1 MEVALPPRYEL
12 HPTDP
17 VLGEGGMGKVWRA
30 RDVVMDVPVAIKVV
44 RPDLASD
51 KRFRKLF
58 DLEVR
63 IAARFTHDHIVPLHD
78 LGELG
83 DGTPFLGL
91 ALADSGS
98 FANLHET
105 GDWSEILR
113 LTLELL
119 DALAH
124 LHSRGVLHRDL
135 KPENVLLN
143 TGKDGKPHVWLAD
156 LGLAKAATDLAKRK
170 GRTEGTPGF
179 MAPEQRL
186 GLPREYGPWT
196 DLFSVGVMLWELV
209 TGELPFG
216 EDRSPMNTE
225 LPPLVPREGMVVPD
239 GLDLVLANLLAA
251 EPLSRYDIASDLSTE
266 LLALESPALDRT
278 KAMDSV
284 RQGQSGPRV
293 GTVAPSAPRPTPPT
307 TSISEDSPG
316 EHVEP
321 KTASS
326 TWYSGE
332 EGEEG
337 LVVGVPLWNRP
348 LPGPLPPEPPPEPGL
363 GGTARASLP
372 LFALRELPLV
382 ARGEWRSLLWE
393 QARAVAA
400 DRKARVVL
408 VIGEAGS
415 GKTHLVESVVRALQ
429 EGGWAESAGLTYGLP
444 ACSEDGYAGAARA
457 ILRPWNESRSTLEA
471 RLQRGISRER
481 GSRDDVVLEE
491 ASLLARWCGL
501 LEEGE
506 QPVAAGLGLREVYR
520 YLEARAWRGLS
531 VLVLDNVQWAAE
543 EGDGLSIAESLVQ
556 STQDGKESPILA
568 LATLRSEDVSKDPQ
582 LQERIQAL
590 VAAGAIELDLP
601 RLDRAGT
608 ESLLNESLTLA
619 PELARRVA
627 ERCEGNPLFA
637 RQLLLDWADHGWL
650 VDTGGLKFGLA
661 PGVDADA
668 VMPRDAQALFVER
681 VNALAQASGAPQEF
695 TEIVHL
701 AAMAGQSFPKSLLAI
716 LAGPELYETVRGS
729 GLWVETDEW
738 VRFDHGLLHQ
748 ALREQAVAREDVKA
762 LHGRL
767 AHQWASLEQA
777 GAQDFSFDIGRHA
790 HAAGDH
796 EMAVDHLMRAAERAF
811 NLGRTRELEAAA
823 ELAVEACNQDRRVK
837 WRAGWGVLWLARVS
851 QVEGRAQEAA
861 ERFFKAHQFFAHTE
875 DDEGRM
881 EALVGMGW
889 AAMKRGKFNRAER
902 RYKEAMQLAKAQRTF
917 AGETACVM
925 GLAWMEQQKR
935 NAEGAEILFSR
946 ALARYGRLDDQRGAA
961 EALLGK
967 AFVARRTGHLDD
979 ALELYQ
985 EAEEAHQEADDLL
998 GVARARH
1005 GRGVVHRQLRNFKE
1019 AQKLYRD
1026 ALDMAEDLGATQLMM
1041 QCRSALGDIF
1051 RARGNLKRAQEIYE
1065 AHLRWAKR
1073 QGVLEDTI
1081 AARLDLAQLALIGRD
1096 LGAMYQQAKSASK
1109 LLETVKGHWM
1119 WAFYRLV
1126 VATWWAMR
1134 GDGEKTY
1141 RSLWSASELG
1151 LNDTVDQDV
1160 AFFLTVICNRARQ
1173 QRWEQA
1179 MRVAGN
1185 LALSQWERLG
1195 CDKELQRVKGMMQE
1209 VLEAPPPEPPP
1220 ESPPE

>member
-1 MEVALPPRYEL
+1 
-12 HPTDP
+12 
-17 VLGEGGMGKVWRA
+17 
-30 RDVVMDVPVAIKVV
+30 MDVPVALKVV

-63 IAARFTHDHIVPLHD
+63 VAARFTHDHIVPLHD

-98 FANLHET
+98 FANLHDT
-105 GDWSEILR
+105 GDWNEVLR

-143 TGKDGKPHVWLAD
+143 TGRDGRPHVWLAD
-156 LGLAKAATDLAKRK
+156 LGLAKAATELAKHK

-209 TGELPFG
+209 TGALPFG
-216 EDRSPMNTE
+216 QERSPMNTE
-225 LPPLVPREGMVVPD
+225 LPPLVPREGMVVPE

-251 EPLSRYDIASDLSTE
+251 EPLSRYDVVGDLRTE
-266 LLALESPALDRT
+266 LLALKPAALDRSR
-278 KAMDSV
+278 AMDAV
-284 RQGQSGPRV
+284 QQGHSGSRV

-307 TSISEDSPG
+307 TSLSEDAEAP
-316 EHVEP
+316 HVEP

-326 TWYSGE
+326 TWFAE

-337 LVVGVPLWNRP
+337 LAVGVPLWNRP
-348 LPGPLPPEPPPEPGL
+348 LPGPLPAAPPPEHGL

-382 ARGEWRSLLWE
+382 ARGEWRSVLWE

-400 DRKARVVL
+400 DRRPRVVL

-429 EGGWAESAGLTYGLP
+429 EGGWAESVTLTYRLP
-444 ACSEDGYAGAARA
+444 ACSEDGYAGGARA
-457 ILRPWNESRSTLEA
+457 ILRPWNETRRSLEA
-471 RLQRGISRER
+471 RLQRAIGRER
-481 GSRDDVVLEE
+481 GSRDEVVLEE

-501 LEEGE
+501 LDEGE
-506 QPVAAGLGLREVYR
+506 QPVPAGVGLREVYQH
-520 YLEARAWRGLS
+520 LEARAWRGLS
-531 VLVLDNVQWAAE
+531 VLILDNVQWAAE

-556 STQDGKESPILA
+556 AAQDAKESPILA
-568 LATLRSEDVSKDPQ
+568 LATLRSEDVAKDPL

-590 VAAGAIELDLP
+590 EAGGALKIELP

-608 ESLLNESLTLA
+608 EALLNESLTLA
-619 PELARRVA
+619 PELARLVA

-650 VDTGGLKFGLA
+650 VDTGGLRFGLA
-661 PGVDADA
+661 PEVDVDA
-668 VMPRDAQALFVER
+668 VMPQDAQALFVER
-681 VNALAQASGAPQEF
+681 VRGLAQASGAPEKF
-695 TEIVHL
+695 TDVVHL
-701 AAMAGQSFPKSLLAI
+701 AAMAGQSFPKALLAA

-729 GLWVETDEW
+729 GLWAETDEW
-738 VRFDHGLLHQ
+738 VRFDHGLLHHT
-748 ALREQAVAREDVKA
+748 LREQAAAREDVKA

-767 AHQWASLEQA
+767 ARLWASLGQVA
-777 GAQDFSFDIGRHA
+777 AQDFSFDIGRHA

-796 EMAVDHLMRAAERAF
+796 EMAVEHLLRAAQRSF

-823 ELAVEACNQDRRVK
+823 QLAVEACNEDRRVK
-837 WRAGWGVLWLARVS
+837 WRAGEAMLWLARVS

-861 ERFFKAHQFFAHTE
+861 ERFFKAHQIFTHGE

-889 AAMKRGKFNRAER
+889 AAMRRGKFDRAER
-902 RYKEAMQLAKAQRTF
+902 RYKEAMELAKAQRTF

-935 NAEGAEILFSR
+935 NSEGAEILFSR

-967 AFVARRTGHLDD
+967 AFVTRRTGRLQE
-979 ALELYQ
+979 ALELYR
-985 EAEEAHQEADDLL
+985 EAEEAHQGAHDLL

-1005 GRGVVHRQLRNFKE
+1005 GCGVVHRQLRNFKE
-1019 AQKLYRD
+1019 AERLYRD
-1026 ALDMAEDLGATQLMM
+1026 ALDIAEDLGATQLMM
-1041 QCRSALGDIF
+1041 QCRSALGDIY
-1051 RARGNLKRAQEIYE
+1051 RARGNLNRAREIYE
-1065 AHLRWAKR
+1065 NHLRWAKR
-1073 QGVLEDTI
+1073 QGVLEETVL
-1081 AARLDLAQLALIGRD
+1081 ARLDLAHTALIGRD
-1096 LGAMYQQAKSASK
+1096 LGAMYQQARSASK
-1109 LLETVKGHWM
+1109 LLETVPGHWL

-1126 VATWWAMR
+1126 VAAWWAMR
-1134 GDGEKTY
+1134 GDGERTY
-1141 RSLWSASELG
+1141 RALWSASELG

-1195 CDKELQRVKGMMQE
+1195 CKKEHKRVETLMRE

-1220 ESPPE
+1220 ESPPET

>member
-1 MEVALPPRYEL
+1 
-12 HPTDP
+12 
-17 VLGEGGMGKVWRA
+17 
-30 RDVVMDVPVAIKVV
+30 MDVPVAIKVV

-63 IAARFTHDHIVPLHD
+63 VAARFTHDHIVPLHD

-98 FANLHET
+98 FVNLHET
-105 GDWSEILR
+105 VDWNEILR

-119 DALAH
+119 DALTH

-156 LGLAKAATDLAKRK
+156 LGLAKAATELAKHK

-216 EDRSPMNTE
+216 QERSPLNTE
-225 LPPLVPREGMVVPD
+225 LPPLVPREGMVVPE
-239 GLDLVLANLLAA
+239 GLELVLANLLAA
-251 EPLSRYDIASDLSTE
+251 EPLSRYDVASDLRTE
-266 LLALESPALDRT
+266 LVALKPPALDRT
-278 KAMDSV
+278 KAMDAV
-284 RQGQSGPRV
+284 REGHSGPRT

-307 TSISEDSPG
+307 TSLSEKADAEQVG
-316 EHVEP
+316 P
-321 KTASS
+321 KTASP
-326 TWYSGE
+326 TWPGE

-348 LPGPLPPEPPPEPGL
+348 LPGNLPPEPPPEPGM

-382 ARGEWRSLLWE
+382 ARDEWRSRLWE
-393 QARAVAA
+393 QAQAVAG
-400 DRKARVVL
+400 DRKGRVVL
-408 VIGEAGS
+408 VSGEAGS

-429 EGGWAESAGLTYGLP
+429 EGGWAESATLTYRRP

-457 ILRPWNESRSTLEA
+457 ILRPWNENRSTLEA
-471 RLQRGISRER
+471 RLQRSISRER
-481 GSRDDVVLEE
+481 GSRDDMVMEE

-501 LEEGE
+501 LDEGE
-506 QPVAAGLGLREVYR
+506 QPVAAGIGLREVYR
-520 YLEARAWRGLS
+520 FLEARSWRGLS

-543 EGDGLSIAESLVQ
+543 DGDGLSIAESVVQ
-556 STQDGKESPILA
+556 ATQDGKESPILV
-568 LATLRSEDVSKDPQ
+568 LATLRSEDVSKDHA

-590 VAAGAIELDLP
+590 EAAGALKLDLP
-601 RLDRAGT
+601 RLDRGGT
-608 ESLLNESLTLA
+608 EALLNESLTLA
-619 PELARRVA
+619 PELARKVA

-661 PGVDADA
+661 PEVDADA
-668 VMPRDAQALFVER
+668 VMPSDAQALFVER

-695 TEIVHL
+695 TDIVHL
-701 AAMAGQSFPKSLLAI
+701 AAMAGQTFPRALLVT
-716 LAGPELYETVRGS
+716 LAGPELYATVRGS

-748 ALREQAVAREDVKA
+748 ALREQAAARDDVKA

-767 AHQWASLEQA
+767 AEQWASLGQA
-777 GAQDFSFDIGRHA
+777 AAHDFSFDIGRHA
-790 HAAGDH
+790 HAAGDY
-796 EMAVDHLMRAAERAF
+796 EMAVDHLLQAAERAYH
-811 NLGRTRELEAAA
+811 LGRTRELEAAA
-823 ELAVEACNQDRRVK
+823 ELAVEACNQDRGVK
-837 WRAGWGVLWLARVS
+837 WRAGSGVLWSARVS

-861 ERFFKAHQFFAHTE
+861 ERFFKAHQLLSHIE

-889 AAMKRGKFNRAER
+889 AAMKRGKFDRAER

-917 AGETACVM
+917 AGETSCVM

-935 NAEGAEILFSR
+935 NSEGAEILFSR

-967 AFVARRTGHLDD
+967 AFVARRTGRLKEALD
-979 ALELYQ
+979 LYQ
-985 EAEEAHQEADDLL
+985 EAEEAHQEADELL

-1005 GRGVVHRQLRNFKE
+1005 GRALVHRQLRGFKE
-1019 AQKLYRD
+1019 AHRLHRE
-1026 ALDMAEDLGATQLMM
+1026 ALDIAEDLGATQLMM
-1041 QCRSALGDIF
+1041 LCRSALGDIY
-1051 RARGNLKRAQEIYE
+1051 RARGNQKRAKEIYE

-1081 AARLDLAQLALIGRD
+1081 AARLDLAHVALIGRD
-1096 LGAMYQQAKSASK
+1096 LGAMYQHAKSASK
-1109 LLETVKGHWM
+1109 LLQTVPGHWM

-1151 LNDTVDQDV
+1151 LGDTVDQDV

-1173 QRWEQA
+1173 ERWEQA

-1195 CDKELQRVKGMMQE
+1195 CQKEHKRVKALMRE

-1220 ESPPE
+1220 ETPPET